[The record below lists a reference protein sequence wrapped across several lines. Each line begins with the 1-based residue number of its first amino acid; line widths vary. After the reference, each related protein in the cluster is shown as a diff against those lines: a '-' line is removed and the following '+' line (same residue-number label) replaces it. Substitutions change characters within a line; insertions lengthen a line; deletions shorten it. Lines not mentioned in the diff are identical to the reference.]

1 MAFWVWILA
10 VMCAMIAVLQIAPTE
25 HIKTD
30 LSYWHIYS
38 LNHYTLI
45 VLSAVALSV
54 ASLFA
59 AFARLLPRMHQPLLK
74 VLIAIMMGLMLMVGV
89 GAFGF
94 RAFLVHNAY
103 DAKRLSTPIKVV
115 ATVQVYEISDSVYD
129 EAYQT
134 PYRQKAVLTN
144 IRPIQENTNPTTIA
158 NPFYHAQKDAELEL
172 INQQALKTL
181 PSTLTVLLYA
191 QAAPQKSTQSPLG
204 ASDFH
209 VLNHLSAGKQMQMTL
224 SLSQISPSA
233 QTGFDSYRW
242 LLTRHI
248 HANAK
253 VLAIVPESL
262 TTIESQKGV
271 LIRLQQWRQMF
282 RDRFYQDW
290 HTKDSSQ
297 QQAEAVTL
305 SLLTGDRALIDKH
318 TKELYQFA
326 GISHLLAIS
335 GTHVL
340 FLAVILA
347 SVGTWGINHLFPQ
360 LYYRIP
366 RSMVRFGLMLGA
378 ALGYALFVGFEV
390 PAMRTVF
397 MLLAVGV
404 ARWLLVDISPLRI
417 LALVALVMA
426 WIDPYVLWQA
436 GFWLSFVAVAFLM
449 RYESQSLQYSPY
461 SQGVSGIWAHLVG
474 GMKLQVYLFVAML
487 PISILLFGKVSLLG
501 LGINLVAVG
510 VFGWVLVP
518 INLLAGLIY
527 TVAPSISAFLWSW
540 VSSVLEKIGHVFET
554 LSALSDNVWLI
565 APMSAA
571 VVILMA
577 LAMLVFGIGGLRAIV
592 PRRFALL
599 PMMAVMWAMSTAKI
613 PATQDKLHM
622 VAIFGDAPAV
632 TQMVL
637 VHNQTAWLIL
647 SAQPTRGYVAFNT
660 EEAATLLMT
669 ELKKQGIRR
678 LEGVIVQTPDESLAK
693 LAGQLSLSMP
703 IKTLWY
709 AGDSR
714 RFGKLQAQSC
724 QAKKQWQSADGQLSI
739 SALTGWQEIENDKMH
754 TCSLSIQAP
763 LPIQWQK
770 ANEMIEHPHTNL
782 IVDGATEVK
791 IWQVWQLLCQQD
803 KALIPNTGAMLITH
817 SQSPINAE
825 VVRTLGA
832 NQVVF
837 GDTITDERTQSKV
850 QAKQQA
856 LLMQNT
862 LENLDNI
869 PIKSK

>member
-38 LNHYTLI
+38 LNYYTPI

-59 AFARLLPRMHQPLLK
+59 AFARLLPRMHQPSLK
-74 VLIAIMMGLMLMVGV
+74 VLIAIMMGLMLIVGV
-89 GAFGF
+89 GTFGF

-103 DAKRLSTPIKVV
+103 DAKRLTTPIKVV

-144 IRPIQENTNPTTIA
+144 IRPVQDDTTSTTIV
-158 NPFYHAQKDAELEL
+158 NPFYHAQKDAALEL
-172 INQQALKTL
+172 INQQTIKTL

-191 QAAPQKSTQSPLG
+191 QATPQKSTQQPLE
-204 ASDFH
+204 ASNFH
-209 VLNHLSAGKQMQMTL
+209 ALNHLSAGKQMQMIL

-262 TTIESQKGV
+262 TTIEAQEGV

-461 SQGVSGIWAHLVG
+461 SQGVSGIWAHLLG
-474 GMKLQVYLFVAML
+474 GIKLQVYLFVAML

-501 LGINLVAVG
+501 LGVNLVAVG

-527 TVAPSISAFLWSW
+527 AVAPSVSAFLWTL
-540 VSSVLEKIGHVFET
+540 VSSVLEKIGYLFDT
-554 LSALSDNVWLI
+554 LSAISGNVWLI

-577 LAMLVFGIGGLRAIV
+577 LAILVFGIGGLRAIV

-599 PMMAVMWAMSTAKI
+599 PMMAVMWAVSTAKI
-613 PATQDKLHM
+613 PATQDKIHM
-622 VAIFGDAPAV
+622 IAIGNAPAI
-632 TQMVL
+632 TQVVL
-637 VHNQTAWLIL
+637 VHNKTAWLML
-647 SAQPTRGYVAFNT
+647 SAQPTRGYVTFNT

-678 LEGVIVQTPDESLAK
+678 LEGVIVQTPDEKLAK
-693 LAGQLSLSMP
+693 LAGQMSLSMP

-709 AGDSR
+709 AGDSQ

-739 SALTGWQEIENDKMH
+739 GALTGWQEIENDKMH

-770 ANEMIEHPHTNL
+770 ANELVEYSYTNL
-782 IVDGATEVK
+782 ILDGATENKV
-791 IWQVWQLLCQQD
+791 WQVWQLLCQQD
-803 KALIPNTGAMLITH
+803 KTLIPNTGAMLITH
-817 SQSPINAE
+817 SQSPISAE
-825 VVRTLGA
+825 VVQALGV

-837 GDTITDERTQSKV
+837 GDTIADERAQSKA

-862 LENLDNI
+862 LENLDGI
-869 PIKSK
+869 PIESK